1 MAALNYAKE
10 YGRELAQ
17 AYPYA
22 LYFGDLWA
30 ATKPEVKFVNNKT
43 IEIPSLSTTGRV
55 DGDRDSIGTFS
66 RNFDNTWETKT
77 LSNHRT
83 WGTLVHPRD
92 IDETN
97 QVASIANITKVFNEE
112 QKFPEMNAYA
122 ISRMYELKNG
132 QEAVTSLAKGTL
144 TKDNVLTYFDTLMDV
159 MDEKGVPSIG
169 RILYVDTYTKTLID
183 TAKESARYLS
193 ATDEE
198 VKRRLSRIDEVTIK
212 SVPTKFMKTAYTFF
226 KGNESSGQNN
236 GYAVAKDV
244 YVASTDQ
251 SVQTGKTYYTK
262 SGDNYTV
269 VSDPTGN
276 PSTSSYYEKTVEG
289 AKNIKMFLVHLSAVI
304 PAINYEFAQLES
316 PSALSQGKYVYF
328 EESFEDLFIY
338 DKKHD
343 GIQFVVENA

>member
-1 MAALNYAKE
+1 MATLNYAKE

-22 LYFGDLWA
+22 LYFGDLWS
-30 ATKPEVKFVNNKT
+30 ATKPEVKFINNKT

-55 DGDRDSIGTFS
+55 NGDRDSIGTFS
-66 RNFDNTWETKT
+66 RNFDNAWETKT
-77 LSNHRT
+77 VSNHRT

-122 ISRMYELKNG
+122 ISRIYELKNG
-132 QEAVTSLAKGTL
+132 QETITALNKGTV
-144 TKDNVLTYFDTLMDV
+144 TKDNVLTYFDTMMDT
-159 MDEKGVPSIG
+159 MDEKGVPSTG

-183 TAKESARYLS
+183 TAKESARYLTAS
-193 ATDEE
+193 DEE

-212 SVPTKFMKTAYTFF
+212 SVPTKFMKTAYKFYE
-226 KGNESSGQNN
+226 GNESSGQNN
-236 GYAVAKDV
+236 GYTVASGAKDV
-244 YVASTDQ
+244 
-251 SVQTGKTYYTK
+251 
-262 SGDNYTV
+262 
-269 VSDPTGN
+269 
-276 PSTSSYYEKTVEG
+276 
-289 AKNIKMFLVHLSAVI
+289 KMLLIHLSAVI
-304 PAINYEFAQLES
+304 PAVNYEFAQLES

-338 DKKHD
+338 NKKHD
-343 GIQFVVENA
+343 AIQFVVENPATASV